1 MEIIIFIIALFS
13 INAQSLDIKTIDLR
27 LNSDNFYRIKNI
39 DSELK
44 FNYNNITNVN
54 LLPKKYLNLIIMI
67 LKNQKIFY
75 DCRMKSYRS
84 NNIYFEVNFCQ
95 KNTGIKDLK
104 IELNFDF
111 GTFNIS
117 LTESQIFSI
126 EDVTTYYFNFWT
138 NDNIDNVVISDVLIN
153 ANLRN
158 LENDNYEGK
167 NIVGSYNKDNNKS
180 KNNVNKRINKINIK
194 NPQQP
199 L

>member
-75 DCRMKSYRS
+75 DCKMKAYRI
-84 NNIYFEVNFCQ
+84 NNINFEINFCE

-126 EDVTTYYFNFWT
+126 EDLTTYYFNFWT
-138 NDNIDNVVISDVLIN
+138 NDNIDDVVISDVLIN

-158 LENDNYEGK
+158 IESDNY
-167 NIVGSYNKDNNKS
+167 DF
-180 KNNVNKRINKINIK
+180 
-194 NPQQP
+194 
-199 L
+199 

>member
-1 MEIIIFIIALFS
+1 MEIIIFIITLFS

-44 FNYNNITNVN
+44 FNFNNNTNVN

-75 DCRMKSYRS
+75 DCKMKAYRI
-84 NNIYFEVNFCQ
+84 NNINFEINFCE

-104 IELNFDF
+104 IELNIDF

-117 LTESQIFSI
+117 LTESQLFSI
-126 EDVTTYYFNFWT
+126 KDLTTYYFNFWT
-138 NDNIDNVVISDVLIN
+138 NDNIDDVVISDVLIN

-158 LENDNYEGK
+158 IESDNY
-167 NIVGSYNKDNNKS
+167 DF
-180 KNNVNKRINKINIK
+180 
-194 NPQQP
+194 
-199 L
+199 

>member
-1 MEIIIFIIALFS
+1 MEIIIFIITLFS

-44 FNYNNITNVN
+44 FNFNNNTNVN

-75 DCRMKSYRS
+75 DCKMKAYRI
-84 NNIYFEVNFCQ
+84 NNINFEINFCE

-104 IELNFDF
+104 IELNIDF
-111 GTFNIS
+111 GTFIIP
-117 LTESQIFSI
+117 LTESQLFSI
-126 EDVTTYYFNFWT
+126 KDLTTYYFNFWT
-138 NDNIDNVVISDVLIN
+138 NDNIDDVVISDVLIN

-158 LENDNYEGK
+158 IESDNY
-167 NIVGSYNKDNNKS
+167 DF
-180 KNNVNKRINKINIK
+180 
-194 NPQQP
+194 
-199 L
+199 

>member
-75 DCRMKSYRS
+75 DCKMKAYRI
-84 NNIYFEVNFCQ
+84 NNINFEINFCE

-104 IELNFDF
+104 IELNIDF

-117 LTESQIFSI
+117 LTESQLFSI
-126 EDVTTYYFNFWT
+126 KDLTTYYFNFWT
-138 NDNIDNVVISDVLIN
+138 NDNIDDVVISDVLIN

-158 LENDNYEGK
+158 IESDNY
-167 NIVGSYNKDNNKS
+167 DF
-180 KNNVNKRINKINIK
+180 
-194 NPQQP
+194 
-199 L
+199 